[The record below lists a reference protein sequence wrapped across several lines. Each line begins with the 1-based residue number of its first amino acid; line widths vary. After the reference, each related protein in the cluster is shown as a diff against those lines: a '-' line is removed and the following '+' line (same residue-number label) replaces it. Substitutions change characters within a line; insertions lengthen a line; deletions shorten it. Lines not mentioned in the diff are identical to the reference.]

1 MILSRAALK
10 NIDANLVELPSENF
24 FDLNEKVLQFGTGVF
39 IRSFADYFIDRANKK
54 GVFNGR
60 IVVVKST
67 SNGDANEFDQQD
79 GLYTICSKGIE
90 SGVVKESYEINA
102 AISRVLVAGSQW
114 DEIIKCASNPEMK
127 IVISN
132 TTEVGIQLVEE
143 TLTHSAPASFPG
155 KLLAF
160 LIARYHAF
168 GGSIESGM
176 IVIPAELIPDNG
188 TKLKE
193 IIVSLAKF
201 NNLDAAILQWI
212 EQHNIFCNSLVDRIV
227 SGKPAKEEMVQIEEK
242 LGYKD
247 GLFSVS
253 ELFSLWAIEGNDTV
267 KNVLSFAQEN
277 KGVVI
282 SENIDLYRELKLRF
296 LNGTHTFNCGLAF
309 FAGFKLTRD
318 AMLDENY
325 GKFAAAIMHEDIA
338 AAIPLEIDGATKANY
353 VNEVIERFCNPYID
367 HQWISITAQYTSKMK
382 MRNLPLIINYFKKY
396 GKHSDRMIV
405 GFAGYLLFM
414 KAVKFESGKYF
425 GMYNGNEY
433 LISDD
438 AAAFYHNCWNANDVA
453 GVVHA
458 CLSNVQ
464 LWDTDLTQLDGFESA
479 VTEKLNQLISSD
491 IMEVLNSYQ
500 QNKLELI

>member
-1 MILSRAALK
+1 MILSRATLK
-10 NIDANLVELPSENF
+10 DINSTEVHLPEDKL
-24 FDLNEKVLQFGTGVF
+24 FDLTEKVLQFGTGVF

-67 SNGDANEFDQQD
+67 NNGNANEFDQQD

-90 SGVVKESYEINA
+90 NGVVKESYEINA

-114 DEIIKCASNPEMK
+114 GEIIKCASNPEMK
-127 IVISN
+127 VVISN

-143 TLTHSAPASFPG
+143 TLTQNAPASFPG

-160 LIARYHAF
+160 LLARYQAF
-168 GGSIESGM
+168 GGTKESGM

-193 IIVSLAKF
+193 IIVSLAKY

-227 SGKPAKEEMVQIEEK
+227 SGKPGADEMVKIEEK

-253 ELFSLWAIEGNDTV
+253 ELFSLWAIEGNETV
-267 KNVLSFAQEN
+267 KDVLSFSQEN

-282 SENIDLYRELKLRF
+282 SENIDLYRELKLRL

-309 FAGFKLTRD
+309 LAGFKLTRD
-318 AMLDENY
+318 AMLDPDY
-325 GKFAAAIMHEDIA
+325 SKFASAIMHEDIA
-338 AAIPLEIDGATKANY
+338 AAIPLDIEDSTKANY
-353 VNEVIERFCNPYID
+353 ANEVIERFCNPYID

-382 MRNLPLIINYFKKY
+382 MRNLPLIFNYFKKF
-396 GKHSDRMIV
+396 GKHSERMV
-405 GFAGYLLFM
+405 TGFAGYLLFM
-414 KAVKFESGKYF
+414 KAVKVENDKYY
-425 GMYNGNEY
+425 GVHNGNDY
-433 LISDD
+433 LIADD
-438 AAAFYHNCWNANDVA
+438 AAAFYYNSWKSNDVA
-453 GVVHA
+453 GLVHGS
-458 CLSNVQ
+458 LSNVDM
-464 LWDTDLTQLDGFESA
+464 WGTDLTQLDGFEMA
-479 VTEKLNQLISSD
+479 VTDKLNQLISSD
-491 IMEVLNSYQ
+491 IMELLNSFQ
-500 QNKLELI
+500 KNKLELI